1 MVRPSLDLNVLRT
14 FVAGVEHGSFAQA
27 SVRIGRSQSA
37 VSAQL
42 QKLEE
47 QVGRPLL
54 RKQGRGLTLTDAG
67 ETMLS
72 YARRLLELNDEAL
85 HAVQGTELEGP
96 VRLGLPQD
104 FAEHWLPEVLG
115 RFTRQHARVRIE
127 VQVDRGAELLN
138 SVEAGR
144 LDMALTWGVPDGVH
158 AEQLA
163 ELPICWIGPAKG
175 ELTIHASE
183 PLPVIAFEPPCRFR
197 AAGISALD
205 AAGLAW
211 RLSFSSPSLTGLWA
225 AVTAGLGVTMRT
237 RVGLPAGVRVLEA
250 AEGGLPRLPRI
261 VLSLHASEAAPTPAA
276 ASLINILRDKL
287 RESLAPFMIDEMR
300 AASAAP

>member
-1 MVRPSLDLNVLRT
+1 MVRLSLDINVLRT
-14 FVAGVEHGSFAQA
+14 FVAGIEHGSFAQA

-54 RKQGRGLTLTDAG
+54 RKQGRGLVLTEVGDI
-67 ETMLS
+67 MLS
-72 YARRLLELNDEAL
+72 YARRLLDLNDEAL
-85 HAVQGTELEGP
+85 HAVQGTEFEGP

-104 FAEHWLPEVLG
+104 FAEHWLPGVLG
-115 RFTRQHARVRIE
+115 RFTRRHARVRIE

-138 SVEAGR
+138 SVESGR
-144 LDMALTWGVPDGVH
+144 LDLALTWGIPDGVH

-163 ELPICWIGPAKG
+163 ELPIFWIGPANG
-175 ELTIHASE
+175 ELPICAGE
-183 PLPVIAFEPPCRFR
+183 PLPIIAFEPPCRFR

-205 AAGLAW
+205 GAGLTW
-211 RLSFSSPSLTGLWA
+211 RLAFSSPSLTGLWA

-237 RVGLPAGVRVLEA
+237 RVGLPAGVRVLGS
-250 AEGGLPRLPRI
+250 AEGGLPQLPRI
-261 VLSLHASEAAPTPAA
+261 ALSLHASEAAPTPAA
-276 ASLINILRDKL
+276 ASLKDILRDKL
-287 RESLAPFMIDEMR
+287 SESLAPLRTDSR
-300 AASAAP
+300 